1 MNMALMILCILIL
14 GLLGAVLVL
23 LLRKPQ
29 DSHAESLERL
39 EQQTQVSQRQ
49 LREEISDQVQRN
61 VQYLGSQLTE
71 LQRNTAAAQSQ
82 KLDDMAQLLV
92 DRQERMR
99 IATQDSLK
107 QLERRLQTLEMGNEQ
122 KLESMRKTMQQQL
135 QQIGSENQQKL
146 TAIQSTVSEK
156 LDNSLQKS
164 FHLVSEWLE
173 KVYESLGEMQTVSA
187 GIGDLKRVLSN
198 VKTRG
203 ILGEVQL
210 GSILEEILAP
220 EQYER
225 EISTIPGSRNHVEF
239 AVKLPG

>member
-39 EQQTQVSQRQ
+39 EQQTQISQRQ

-164 FHLVSEWLE
+164 FHLVSERLE